1 MGMRRIIRLEA
12 EADEGRVRFLSD
24 RIDLPDGKT
33 RSVVT
38 VTRTGRFSDPRYG
51 SFEITREMLLSMVKN
66 FEANVYGQEIFT
78 DVAHRPSDG
87 AAGKFVRVFLDGNKL
102 RAEVEWTPFG
112 VDAIRNRGFRYLS
125 AEYDENFVDN
135 EKREAHGPT
144 LLGAGLTIRPVI
156 KSLDPVQLSE
166 DSLGPGPTL
175 ISQRVIHLLS
185 EDFATM
191 KDFLEKLRKR
201 LAELKLGEAV
211 IKQLAEAFEAAA
223 KPLAED
229 KVKLELLFGHFEGTG
244 KQLAEAIAAAAPG
257 EKTIK
262 LDFSGLEAALK
273 GAGGGKTLS
282 EDDIK
287 RILAEQEAERAKQ
300 AKQLAETKAA
310 KVKLFTDAL
319 EKTEGFKSL
328 SEDARKELAAAG
340 DIISAEMSEEQV
352 KKLADRVIAMGNQ
365 IAVNAK
371 LAAMGWQPAGQVH
384 ISVDSSNEIKALQE
398 EVDKR
403 LYARMPAHK
412 RYALS
417 NGAAIEG
424 NKAIVEEALA
434 LFDQQN
440 ARQLHEEYVR
450 SKQLAAGDSVV
461 SDVAIPSIFERTV
474 IREAL
479 YQLVGLGLCD
489 VGTHQ
494 FSAVVQLP
502 YSYRDTTAAGKS
514 AARKY
519 EGQSIARAAVKQALE
534 EARPIPQKLAFEVSD
549 ELRYLVGNGQINFD
563 IVAENAR
570 NAARIIGEDTET
582 LIFDEILNASDQ
594 FSTVA
599 VTNEAVAT
607 ANGVNRIFPLD
618 NFPVVRPKKIYD
630 LQGNQVGSTL
640 YPITI
645 TLNAVAITEW
655 SPGVAAG
662 TYYVMNH
669 NLGEITFVNET
680 GAAIAPPNT
689 QAIVASYTYSTNV
702 FKWDSDL
709 GALKVDEKYDD
720 FLYRF
725 GLRKVVVED
734 RSYMPNVA
742 VMSGTLR
749 TQIEQARQFGAN
761 FKRPGTDLMA
771 DGNLGRIKDVPGFR
785 SYAPGLAIGDVR
797 TVIGERGT
805 VRFRMVKPWTL
816 NELENQKDSSGR
828 FTGKKEA
835 YGDQFVVVHT
845 PTLLKGAMTS
855 MVIYSAT
862 GRVDRAA

>member
-1 MGMRRIIRLEA
+1 MSRRVIRLES
-12 EADEGRVRFLSD
+12 EIEEGRVRFLSD
-24 RIDLPDGKT
+24 RIDLADGRT
-33 RSVVT
+33 RTVTT
-38 VTRTGRFSDPRYG
+38 VTRTGRFVDPRYG
-51 SFEITREMLLSMVKN
+51 EFEITREMLLSMVKN
-66 FEANVYGQEIFT
+66 FEANVYGQEIFV

-87 AAGKFVRVFLDGNKL
+87 AAGRMQRLFLDGNKL
-102 RAEVEWTPFG
+102 RAEIEWTPFG
-112 VDAIRNRGFRYLS
+112 VDAIKHRGFRYLS

-135 EKREAHGPT
+135 EKRQPHGPT
-144 LLGAGLTIRPVI
+144 LLAAGLTIRPVV

-166 DSLGPGPTL
+166 DSLAPGPTL
-175 ISQRVIHLLS
+175 VSQRIIHLLQ
-185 EDFATM
+185 EDFSHM
-191 KDFLEKLRKR
+191 KEFLEKLRKR
-201 LAELKLGEAV
+201 LAELKLVEPV

-229 KVKLELLFGHFEGTG
+229 KAKLELLFGHFEGAG
-244 KQLAEAIAAAAPG
+244 KQLAEAIAAMPTGAH
-257 EKTIK
+257 TIK
-262 LDFSGLEAALK
+262 LDFAGLETALK
-273 GAGGGKTLS
+273 GAGGKTLS

-287 RILAEQEAERAKQ
+287 RVLAEQEAERENKT
-300 AKQLAETKAA
+300 KQLAETKAA

-319 EKTEGFKSL
+319 DKAEGLKSL

-340 DIISAEMSEEQV
+340 EIISAEMSEEQV

-365 IAVNAK
+365 IAVSAK
-371 LAAMGWQPAGQVH
+371 LAAMGFRPEGQVH
-384 ISVDSSNEIKALQE
+384 ITLDSSNEIKALQE

-417 NGAAIEG
+417 NGAPIEA

-440 ARQLHEEYVR
+440 ARQLHEEYQR

-494 FSAVVQLP
+494 FSSVVQLP

-514 AARKY
+514 ASRKY

-570 NAARIIGEDTET
+570 NAARIIGEDTES

-594 FSTVA
+594 YTTVA
-599 VTNEAVAT
+599 VTNEATAT
-607 ANGVNRIFPLD
+607 ANGTNRIFVLD
-618 NFPVVRPKKIYD
+618 NFPVVRPKKVYD

-645 TLNAVAITEW
+645 TLNAVAINEW
-655 SPGVAAG
+655 AAGVAAG

-680 GAAIAPPNT
+680 GASIAPPNT
-689 QAIVASYTYSTNV
+689 QAIVASYTYTTNV
-702 FKWDSDL
+702 HKWDSDL

-725 GLRKVVVED
+725 GLRKVAVED
-734 RSYMPNVA
+734 RAYMPNIGI
-742 VMSGTLR
+742 MSGTLR

-761 FKRPGTDLMA
+761 FKRAGTDLMA

-816 NELENQKDSSGR
+816 GELENQKDSNGR

-835 YGDQFVVVHT
+835 YGDQFVIVHT
-845 PTLLKGAMTS
+845 PTLLKGAQTS

-862 GRVDRAA
+862 GRVDRVS